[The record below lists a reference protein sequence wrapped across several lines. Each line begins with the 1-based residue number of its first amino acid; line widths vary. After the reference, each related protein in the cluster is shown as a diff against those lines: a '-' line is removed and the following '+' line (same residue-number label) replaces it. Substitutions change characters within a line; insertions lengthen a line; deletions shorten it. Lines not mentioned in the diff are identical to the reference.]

1 MKESYDFSQG
11 QRGKFYSPDAEFEL
25 PIYLESDL
33 IDALQKVADA
43 KGTDIQTLT
52 NDWIRK
58 NIALIETAP

>member
-52 NDWIRK
+52 NEWIRK